1 MQYRATGRQPPRR
14 ANRDHNHCPH
24 GVYPARPSEH
34 SEDEWV
40 AIAMAPE
47 DDWPALCRL
56 VGRDD
61 LAADRR
67 FDHHAARKA
76 NEAELDEIVAAWT
89 SRHDKWE
96 AAERCQAIGVA
107 AAAVEHLADTFGRDP
122 QLGHHYQVVSQ
133 PSDPGVAIP
142 IDREAARW
150 RGREHQLRRSPGL
163 GEHNEHVVCE
173 LLGRSE
179 HEYVQL
185 VIDEVLG

>member
-1 MQYRATGRQPPRR
+1 MLFRIPICFDFCSTETISTA
-14 ANRDHNHCPH
+14 
-24 GVYPARPSEH
+24 
-34 SEDEWV
+34 
-40 AIAMAPE
+40 AIAKPE
-47 DDWPALCRL
+47 AKDDWPALCRL